1 MKIKRNI
8 HTKKYLKLVS
18 AIFDQIFVYHQM
30 IALQKKKKKNSFYFI

>member
-18 AIFDQIFVYHQM
+18 AIFDQHQM

>member
-18 AIFDQIFVYHQM
+18 AIFDQIFNYHQM

>member
-18 AIFDQIFVYHQM
+18 AIFDQIFNYHQM
-30 IALQKKKKKNSFYFI
+30 IAIQKKKKKNSFYFI

>member
-18 AIFDQIFVYHQM
+18 AIFDQIFNYHQM
-30 IALQKKKKKNSFYFI
+30 IALQKKKKEK